1 MVVNDHCKLFKYLRQ
16 LVKTV
21 TAFWGGPHT

>member
-1 MVVNDHCKLFKYLRQ
+1 MVVNDHCKLFKYLRR

-21 TAFWGGPHT
+21 IAFWWGPHT